1 MSFVANRAFNFAQV
15 IFMGVLFFLIGVE
28 SLNLGARTV
37 AAQAF
42 GVAHHVAGLRRAVV
56 ADRAGQFFGS
66 MPIGKRNGIC
76 RLRKHKRKGKRAK
89 KSGADMLMVF
99 SL

>member
-42 GVAHHVAGLRRAVV
+42 GVAHHVASLRRAVM

-66 MPIGKRNGIC
+66 VPIGKRSSTC
-76 RLRKHKRKGKRAK
+76 RLRKRKCKGKRAK
-89 KSGADMLMVF
+89 KSGADMHMVF